1 MARPQTQR
9 NDGSTINSPRI
20 PRGCLKFGKS
30 KWDSDAMGPI
40 LFPFPKLPPGSQMGP
55 IKRYAKGTHPS
66 PKFNLPPGGSGR
78 APSVSRALQ
87 ALQACGIAYPS
98 RGDDLGGD
106 LHTPQPVEAL

>member
-9 NDGSTINSPRI
+9 NDGSTVNSPRI
-20 PRGCLKFGKS
+20 PWGCLKFGKS

-78 APSVSRALQ
+78 APSVSRLAQHAPNRLCSVGL
-87 ALQACGIAYPS
+87 ATLI
-98 RGDDLGGD
+98 D
-106 LHTPQPVEAL
+106 EATHRQFSCNSTQ